1 MARKAVKFTEV
12 ENFSITQMVEVG
24 KNYDEITDE
33 FEKMF
38 RKVSRSTIV
47 KQIKSLGL
55 EIKDSRINNTKIFKS
70 GFEGFD
76 DTQKKVIQLY
86 WGIGDTLDEIADKIN
101 DEFKIKVSRDSIRNL
116 IKKEGYI
123 QGKRHE
129 SGWGDTDFGDEEE
142 FEREVKIN
150 MEKKSQIEYPEELI
164 ERMSKDENLIR
175 LGWYE
180 DERDYN
186 YNGQK
191 GTEREGAKD
200 TWFNRDGFLKI
211 NVTPVIHFMN
221 DYIDYETEG
230 GKYRC
235 EFELKQDMRFYTFSD
250 GKDGRGSEVE
260 AKRLEIRDWYED
272 HRWMINNLYDAIV
285 AKNYSD
291 CDEVK
296 EFNKLCR
303 ELYQKKLEFA
313 ELLRGKNSKS
323 MMILTGQSKDSSF
336 EDFKRY
342 MREATKD
349 EETYK

>member
-1 MARKAVKFTEV
+1 MARKAVEFTEV
-12 ENFSITQMVEVG
+12 ENFSIAQMVEVG
-24 KNYDEITDE
+24 KNYDEITDM

-55 EIKDSRINNTKIFKS
+55 EIKDSRTNNTRPFETNFK
-70 GFEGFD
+70 GFD
-76 DTQKKVIQLY
+76 DTQKEVIQLY
-86 WGIGDTLDEIADKIN
+86 WGIGETLNEIVERLK
-101 DEFKIKVSRDSIRNL
+101 DEFNIEVSRTAVSNL

-123 QGKRHE
+123 QGKRYE
-129 SGWGDTDFGDEEE
+129 SDCGDTDFGDEGE
-142 FEREVKIN
+142 FERQVRIN
-150 MEKKSQIEYPEELI
+150 MEKKSQIEYPQRLLDK
-164 ERMSKDENLIR
+164 MSKDKNLIR

-186 YNGQK
+186 YNGQE
-191 GTEREGAKD
+191 GTEREDAKD
-200 TWFNRDGFLKI
+200 TWFNRDGFLKV
-211 NVTPVIHFMN
+211 NVTPVIHFTKGYT
-221 DYIDYETEG
+221 DYDTEG
-230 GKYRC
+230 GKYRG
-235 EFELKQDMRFYTFSD
+235 EFEWKQDMRFYTFSD
-250 GKDGRGSEVE
+250 GKDERGSEVE
-260 AKRLEIRDWYED
+260 AKRLEIRDWYEK

-285 AKNYSD
+285 AKNYSS
-291 CDEVK
+291 CVEVN

-313 ELLRGKNSKS
+313 EVLRGKNSKS

-336 EDFKRY
+336 EDFKKY

>member
-1 MARKAVKFTEV
+1 MARRAVEFTEV
-12 ENFSITQMVEVG
+12 ENFSIAQMVEVG

-55 EIKDSRINNTKIFKS
+55 EIKDSRINNTRPFETNFK
-70 GFEGFD
+70 GFD

-86 WGIGDTLDEIADKIN
+86 WGIGDTLDEIVERLK
-101 DEFKIKVSRDSIRNL
+101 DEFNIEVSRDSIRNL
-116 IKKEGYI
+116 VKKEGYV
-123 QGKRHE
+123 QGKRFTMTT
-129 SGWGDTDFGDEEE
+129 GDTDFGDEEE
-142 FEREVKIN
+142 FERQVKMN
-150 MEKKSQIEYPEELI
+150 MEKKSQIEYPQSLLDK
-164 ERMSKDENLIR
+164 MSKDENLIR

-180 DERDYN
+180 DGIEYN
-186 YNGQK
+186 YDGQK
-191 GTEREGAKD
+191 GTEREDAKD

-211 NVTPVIHFMN
+211 NVTPVIHFMK

-235 EFELKQDMRFYTFSD
+235 EFEWKQDMRFYTFSD
-250 GKDGRGSEVE
+250 GKDERGSEVE
-260 AKRLEIRDWYED
+260 AKRLEIRDWYEK

-313 ELLRGKNSKS
+313 ELLRGKYSKS

>member
-1 MARKAVKFTEV
+1 MPRQKIEFTEV
-12 ENFSITQMVEVG
+12 ENFNLAQMVEVG
-24 KNYDEITDE
+24 KNYDEITDM

-38 RKVSRSTIV
+38 RKVSRSIIV

-55 EIKDSRINNTKIFKS
+55 EIKDSRINNTRPFETNFK
-70 GFEGFD
+70 GFD
-76 DTQKKVIQLY
+76 DTQKRTIQLY
-86 WGIGDTLDEIADKIN
+86 WGIGDSLDEIVKRLK
-101 DEFKIKVSRDSIRNL
+101 DEFKIEVSRDSIRNL
-116 IKKEGYI
+116 IKKEGYV
-123 QGKRHE
+123 QGKRFTMTT
-129 SGWGDTDFGDEEE
+129 GDTDFGDEED
-142 FEREVKIN
+142 FERQVKIN
-150 MEKKSQIEYPEELI
+150 MEAKSKIEYPEELI

-186 YNGQK
+186 YEGQK
-191 GTEREGAKD
+191 GTEREDAKD

-211 NVTPVIHFMN
+211 NVTPVIHFMK
-221 DYIDYETEG
+221 DYKGYETEG

-235 EFELKQDMRFYTFSD
+235 EFELKRDMQFYTFPEGIDS
-250 GKDGRGSEVE
+250 RGEE
-260 AKRLEIRDWYED
+260 LTKKRKEIKKWYE
-272 HRWMINNLYDAIV
+272 HNRWVINNLYDAVV

-296 EFNKLCR
+296 KFNKLCR

-313 ELLRGKNSKS
+313 EVLRGKYSKS

-336 EDFKRY
+336 EDFKKY

-349 EETYK
+349 RETYK